1 MTIECRCHGKEGK
14 TVALLHGGPG
24 APGSLLPL
32 AGVLKERFCV
42 MEPFQRGSGS
52 SPLTVETHVED
63 FHELVLSAC
72 HGKPVAVVGHSWGA
86 MLGLVAA
93 SAYPE
98 DVRSLVLVG
107 CGTFDAQS
115 RSMMAK
121 VLEGRTNGD
130 LREKAGALKREIGD
144 RDERMKQ
151 YAALVAPLYSF
162 DPEGSGEPL
171 ACDGRAF
178 EETWNDMLRLQGEGV
193 YPAAFSAIR
202 CPVLML
208 HGSWDPHPGWMIR
221 DSLLPHIPQ
230 LEYVEMEECG
240 HTPWRE
246 RRVRDRFFSL
256 LSDWLESRP

>member
-14 TVALLHGGPG
+14 TVVLLHGGPG

-32 AGVLKERFCV
+32 AGILKERFCV
-42 MEPFQRGSGS
+42 LEPFQRGRGR
-52 SPLTVETHVED
+52 SPLTVESHVED

-72 HGKPVAVVGHSWGA
+72 QGEPVAVVGHSWGA
-86 MLGLVAA
+86 MLGLAAA

-121 VLEGRTNGD
+121 VLEGRTDGD
-130 LREKAGALKREIGD
+130 LREKAGALKREIED
-144 RDERMKQ
+144 PDERMKR

-162 DPEGSGEPL
+162 DPEGSDEPL
-171 ACDGRAF
+171 ACDGQAF

-208 HGSWDPHPGWMIR
+208 HGSWDPHPGRMIR
-221 DSLLPHIPQ
+221 DSLVAHIPQ

-240 HTPWRE
+240 HTPWLE
-246 RRVRDRFFSL
+246 RRARDRFFSL
-256 LSDWLESRP
+256 LSDWLESLP